1 MVGIAGTTAGDRV
14 LSGVVDGMNR
24 EPWYEVE
31 RLDGEGVDLALVHH
45 GGKDPGG
52 HATWD
57 GEDGAGV
64 RYGAFSNAADLDE
77 STGDLLSGV
86 LERPSEVLPAIDG
99 PFVVACTS
107 RSGDRAVVATDRLG
121 TRSCYFTDSSPLVFG
136 SDLGAI
142 LDATDD
148 VAVDH
153 VAAADMLSYGFVL
166 GDRTL
171 AEGVSSV
178 RPASFLRY
186 EDGEWS
192 VVRYWKP
199 SFGRLPEEGY
209 VERVCE
215 TYRESM
221 SNVADTL
228 SGRVGVWLSGGLDSR
243 TMAAV
248 LGEEYGP
255 VRGLTYDGN
264 PPDGTNIAPA
274 REIADLLGIEHRL
287 VAFDPGDFERLVE
300 TGVRVTGGTVRWST
314 FVSPKFV
321 LEDLH
326 DEVDVVMEAAP
337 QGELLGEDFT
347 THALQHSSPEA
358 AVRGHMGIHPPDRV
372 ASLLNSSVDP
382 ERSLREAVAA
392 SDERHSAHRAI
403 DTWLHEMP
411 ANGHFRS
418 DDVYRSQVGMRLPFA
433 AESFLETVAK
443 MPSERFRR
451 GAVPLTGGRVPR
463 SMSPLKRDVI
473 LSLDDGIED
482 VPYERTR
489 LAPRRPMVAHDAA
502 YVTKQ
507 LRWRYVSG
515 RPGRSR
521 DRLRTHTPERRAV
534 RGWLDG
540 AGDRRLLNEDAIE
553 RLWSEHVSGDA
564 DHYSEL
570 AALTTLELWM
580 QASLD

>member
-14 LSGVVDGMNR
+14 LSGVVDGMKH

-31 RLDGEGVDLALVHH
+31 RLDGAGVDLALVHH
-45 GGKDPGG
+45 GGKDPRG

-57 GEDGAGV
+57 GDGGAGV
-64 RYGAFSNAADLDE
+64 RYGVFSNAADLGK
-77 STGDLLSGV
+77 STADLLSGV
-86 LERPSEVLPAIDG
+86 LERPSEVLPTVDG
-99 PFVVACTS
+99 PFLVACTS
-107 RSGDRAVVATDRLG
+107 RSADRAVVATDRLA

-136 SDLGAI
+136 SGLQAI
-142 LDATDD
+142 LDRRDD

-153 VAAADMLSYGFVL
+153 VAASDMLSYGFVL

-171 AEGVSSV
+171 ARDVSSLE
-178 RPASFLRY
+178 PASFLRY

-192 VVRYWKP
+192 VVRYWRP

-209 VERVCE
+209 VERVRE

-221 SNVADTL
+221 SNLADTL
-228 SGRVGVWLSGGLDSR
+228 TGRVGVWLSGGLDSR

-255 VRGLTYDGN
+255 VHTLTYDGN
-264 PPDGTNIAPA
+264 PTDGGNIGPA
-274 REIADLLGIEHRL
+274 REVADRLGVDNRL
-287 VAFDPGDFERLVE
+287 VEFDAGDFEHLVE
-300 TGVRVTGGTVRWST
+300 KGVRITGGTVRWSA
-314 FVSPKFV
+314 FVDPNFV
-321 LEDLH
+321 LGELR

-347 THALQHSSPEA
+347 TDALRRSSPAE

-372 ASLLNSSVDP
+372 ASLLTPSVDP
-382 ERSLREAVAA
+382 ERSLREALAE
-392 SDERHSAHRAI
+392 SDERDPAHRAI

-418 DDVYRSQVGMRLPFA
+418 DDLYRSQVGMRLPFT
-433 AESFLETVAK
+433 AESFLETVVK
-443 MPSERFRR
+443 MPSERYRR
-451 GAVPLTGGRVPR
+451 GVVPLTGGRVPR
-463 SMSPLKRDVI
+463 SMSPLKREVV
-473 LSLDDGIED
+473 LSLDGGIED

-502 YVTKQ
+502 YVAKQ
-507 LRWRYVSG
+507 LWWRFVSG
-515 RPGRSR
+515 RPGRAR
-521 DRLRTHTPERRAV
+521 DRLRADTPERRAV
-534 RGWLDG
+534 RRWLDG
-540 AGDRRLLNEDAIE
+540 ASERRLLSEDAIE
-553 RLWSEHVSGDA
+553 RLWSEHVSGEA

-580 QASLD
+580 QASVD